1 MYNGN
6 IRKRTKNNDCIRYE
20 TVLDVLF
27 LRKEK
32 HMNKKLLFPLALMAV
47 ALPLSVA
54 KVNKV
59 DAYFIGIGNKAD
71 YLAHGLEVNA
81 QLADEGFVLLKNA
94 DDFLPMS
101 GTESISV
108 VGKSSTNLVKG
119 GGGSGD
125 ASVSSGVTFIDLQ
138 KSLTTVG
145 FDINPDLTAFYKDN
159 SKSGSGRTNGNS
171 SWKGLSEV
179 TIGETPFSSYTDAL
193 KSSMEN
199 DYNDAAIMVI
209 SREGSEG
216 CDVKPCNAHD
226 TQKTNTSFKAVSHK
240 HALEL
245 SDNEQDLFDYITEK
259 FENVIILINSG
270 NIFQCDQFE
279 NNDAV
284 KAVIWMGSPG
294 DVGAGAVG
302 RILAGEVNPSG
313 HTVDTWA
320 RDFTKDPT
328 FQNFSDNAQTNLITN
343 SNGVEMY
350 VPQDTMFNADGTPVK
365 SEGSYK
371 GNPKWEDQENYVV
384 EAGLNGVRPSSYVS
398 YEEGIYYDYR
408 YYETRYADK
417 KAAGADA
424 DSWYAGK
431 EGVIYPFGY
440 GLSYTTFEQ
449 KIVSSNI
456 DHKILK
462 SGNMKVE
469 VEVEVTNTGAVAGK
483 EVVQLYWKAPYIK
496 GGIEKAYNTLCAF
509 DKTKL
514 LEPGQSQTLKLTFNT
529 QDVANYDF
537 SDANDN
543 GFCGY
548 ELDAGDYQISLNKNA
563 HEEIANINFKVAE
576 GGIKYEVDRYTGEK
590 VENRFTDRGFYS
602 SLPSE
607 DDFEFTQ
614 FSRENMETSF
624 PTHPTVEDRTLGE
637 NSRVQEF
644 FTHAFTPAD
653 IDTDATNY
661 EYMPKEAYKTK
672 EDIEALGWTQP
683 NTAPSTRMQFSELYN
698 VDYDDPKWD
707 EFMNQMTYDELISFV
722 SGGSQNP
729 AINGTGKPSITSNDG
744 PQKFKGASG
753 VYWVCLPIAAATY
766 NVDLLNEQGKCIG
779 NETIYTSNTY
789 GWCGPAVNIHRSPF
803 GGRNFEYYS
812 ADPFLSG
819 RMAGRVVAG
828 ATDGGIYC
836 FFKHFAVNDQEKHRE
851 GVAAFLSEQ
860 ALREI
865 YLKAFQYVIQE
876 GKATGIMSSYN
887 RIGLM
892 ESAASYPLLT
902 EVLRNEWGFRGQVF
916 SDMTHHSN
924 SAFDRK
930 YYENINNRILAGD
943 SQQLDSSSYKD
954 DILCRWDSTLGCP
967 TYNGTPSYSWWYAV
981 RNAAHDTMYSAA
993 KCAAI
998 DKNKVPEANLTFTG
1012 APRNYFETS
1021 VDEDISIQINV
1032 PDEIDGV
1039 DVSDY
1044 EIVIDEFTPLPDGLS
1059 LNGDVISGS
1068 VDHPV
1073 NKFIHILLVNGNNIY
1088 GTRLEFVVTAVG
1100 NVEPTDSYVDPDEPD
1115 NGGEEESGKKKGCFG
1130 SIEVSLLSMTAFSVI
1145 AIGALFIDRK
1155 RKFAK

>member
-1 MYNGN
+1 M
-6 IRKRTKNNDCIRYE
+6 KKK
-20 TVLDVLF
+20 VLI
-27 LRKEK
+27 
-32 HMNKKLLFPLALMAV
+32 PLALAAV
-47 ALPLSVA
+47 ALPLSFANRTSSVS
-54 KVNKV
+54 
-59 DAYFIGIGNKAD
+59 AYFIGINNRAD

-81 QLADEGFVLLKNA
+81 QLADEGFVLLKNK
-94 DDFLPMS
+94 DNFLPMS
-101 GTESISV
+101 GDENISV
-108 VGKSSTNLVKG
+108 VGKSSTNLAKG

-125 ASVSSGVTFIDLQ
+125 AQVSGSVHYIDLQ
-138 KSLTTVG
+138 ESLTTAG
-145 FDINPDLTAFYKDN
+145 FTINPNLTSFYKDS
-159 SKSGSGRTNGNS
+159 SKSGSGRTNGNGGWMGRS
-171 SWKGLSEV
+171 DV
-179 TIGETPFSSYTDAL
+179 TIGETPFKSYTDEL

-209 SREGSEG
+209 TREGSEG
-216 CDVKPCNAHD
+216 CDVKTINATD
-226 TQKTNTSFKAVSHK
+226 TTKTDPGSKILSHK
-240 HALEL
+240 HALQL
-245 SDNEQDLFDYITEK
+245 SDNEQDLFDYITEA
-259 FENVIILINSG
+259 FDNVVIVINSG

-279 NNDAV
+279 NNDKV
-284 KAVIWMGSPG
+284 KAVLWIGSVG

-302 RILAGEVNPSG
+302 RILSGEVNPSG

-328 FQNFSDNAQTNLITN
+328 YQNFSDNAQTNV
-343 SNGVEMY
+343 VENAQGEEY
-350 VPQDTMFNADGTPVK
+350 YYAQDTMFNADGSPVK

-371 GNPKWEDQENYVV
+371 GNPKWENEENKVV
-384 EAGLNGVRPSSYVS
+384 DVGLNGVRPSAYVA

-408 YYETRYADK
+408 YYETRYAEK
-417 KAAGADA
+417 LAAGKDADA
-424 DSWYAGK
+424 WYDGE
-431 EGVIYPFGY
+431 EGVIYPFGH

-469 VEVEVTNTGAVAGK
+469 VQVEVTNTGRVAGK
-483 EVVQLYWKAPYIK
+483 EVVQLYWKAPYYA

-509 DKTKL
+509 DKTDL
-514 LEPGQSQTLKLTFNT
+514 LEPGKSQVLTLTFNT

-537 SDANDN
+537 SDANNND
-543 GFCGY
+543 FCGY

-614 FSRENMETSF
+614 FTREDMDGTF
-624 PTHPTVEDRTLGE
+624 PEHPSIEDRTLGE
-637 NSRVQEF
+637 NSRIQEF

-653 IDTDATNY
+653 IDSDVTHY
-661 EYMPKEAYKTK
+661 EYMPEAAYKSQA
-672 EDIEALGWTQP
+672 DIEALGWSQP
-683 NTAPSTRMQFSELYN
+683 NSAPSSRMQFSELYN

-707 EFMNQMTYDELISFV
+707 EFMNQMTYDELLSFV
-722 SGGSQNP
+722 TGGSQNTS
-729 AINGTGKPSITSNDG
+729 ISGTGKPSITSQDG

-766 NVDLLNEQGKCIG
+766 NVDLVNEQGKCIG
-779 NETIYTSNTY
+779 NETIYTSNTF
-789 GWCGPAVNIHRSPF
+789 GWCGPAVNLHRSPF

-812 ADPFLSG
+812 ADPLVSG

-865 YLKAFQYVIQE
+865 YLKAFQFVVQE
-876 GKATGIMSSYN
+876 GKTTGIMSSYN

-902 EVLRNEWGFRGQVF
+902 EVLRNEWGFKGQVF

-930 YYENINNRILAGD
+930 YYENINNRVLAGD
-943 SQQLDSSSYKD
+943 SQQLDSASYKD
-954 DILCRWDSTLGCP
+954 DVLCKWDNSLGCP

-981 RNAAHDTMYSAA
+981 RKAAHDTMYSAA

-998 DKNKVPEANLTFTG
+998 DGNKIPEANLTFEG
-1012 APRNYFETS
+1012 APRNQFETS
-1021 VDEDISIQINV
+1021 VGKDISIKINI

-1044 EIVIDEFTPLPDGLS
+1044 ELAIDEFTPLPEGLS
-1059 LNGDVISGS
+1059 LDNDVISGS
-1068 VDHPV
+1068 VDQPV
-1073 NKFIHILLVNGNNIY
+1073 NKFIHVLLKKDNYIY
-1088 GTRLEFVVTAVG
+1088 GTRLELVVTAVSSEAETDTYADP
-1100 NVEPTDSYVDPDEPD
+1100 VEPDKP
-1115 NGGEEESGKKKGCFG
+1115 EESGKKKGCFG
-1130 SIEVSLLSMTAFSVI
+1130 AVEVTLASFAIFSSAAIMILLF
-1145 AIGALFIDRK
+1145 DKK
-1155 RKFAK
+1155 RKIAK